1 MERVRVADGAVVR
14 MCYSMGR
21 IQVGLGL
28 GLGCDRLV
36 SNDIQLDTTDW
47 YLLHDTIDWLSHT
60 SCK

>member
-28 GLGCDRLV
+28 GLGCDRL
-36 SNDIQLDTTDW
+36 NDIQLDTTTDW
-47 YLLHDTIDWLSHT
+47 YLTLRHDRLVIAHLM
-60 SCK
+60 

>member
-14 MCYSMGR
+14 MGYSMGR

-28 GLGCDRLV
+28 GLGCDRL
-36 SNDIQLDTTDW
+36 NDIQLDTTDW
-47 YLLHDTIDWLSHT
+47 YLLYDTTDWLSHT